1 MFHALPGGDPL
12 PADGWQLSGIKVIAF
27 WPSYSGKIIICNY
40 FILAIPDQDTC
51 FEEKKMLAIEKQ
63 IGENELFLKLS
74 GRLDSL
80 TAESLEDELA
90 ADLQDITAVTMDFE
104 QLEYVSSAGL
114 RVLLNLQQRLG
125 DQGTV
130 KLLHVNEDIM
140 SVLQMTGFDAIL
152 QIE

>member
-1 MFHALPGGDPL
+1 
-12 PADGWQLSGIKVIAF
+12 
-27 WPSYSGKIIICNY
+27 
-40 FILAIPDQDTC
+40 
-51 FEEKKMLAIEKQ
+51 MLTIEKQ

-125 DQGTV
+125 DPGTV

>member
-1 MFHALPGGDPL
+1 
-12 PADGWQLSGIKVIAF
+12 
-27 WPSYSGKIIICNY
+27 
-40 FILAIPDQDTC
+40 
-51 FEEKKMLAIEKQ
+51 MLTIEKQ

>member
-1 MFHALPGGDPL
+1 
-12 PADGWQLSGIKVIAF
+12 
-27 WPSYSGKIIICNY
+27 
-40 FILAIPDQDTC
+40 
-51 FEEKKMLAIEKQ
+51 MLAIEKQ